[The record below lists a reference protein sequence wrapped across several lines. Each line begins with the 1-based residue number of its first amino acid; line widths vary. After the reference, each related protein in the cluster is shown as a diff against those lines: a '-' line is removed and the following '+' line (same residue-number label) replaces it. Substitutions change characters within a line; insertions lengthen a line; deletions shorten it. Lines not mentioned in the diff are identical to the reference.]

1 MSAPEPAPIRPR
13 RAIRIILI
21 LLGFGLLAWFTWLS
35 HEELS
40 RLIANCDI
48 GLLTLS
54 IILGVAFTF
63 IQAVLFA
70 TLVHKHGNQTGK
82 QILASAYLVSQ
93 PGKYIPG
100 KVWSL
105 AMQSLAMGNR
115 VRISHITFANIELAI
130 VSTIQ
135 TVTMGVALL
144 YLDSPLIV
152 ILVVTAG
159 LIACTIAAVFP
170 LASRL
175 KRLAPRLSSA
185 VGLSTAPAEV
195 DRLGIPRAIGLNAA
209 SMATN
214 LAASWCVLLAAGSGI
229 PNVDRLPIL
238 SSIYL
243 GIAAGILALPIPAGL
258 GVREAA
264 AAGLGALLSPTVSA
278 PMIISVSL
286 LFRCWQIPVDIG
298 CTVLGALLTRHEKF
312 VDSQHPD

>member
-1 MSAPEPAPIRPR
+1 MT
-13 RAIRIILI
+13 
-21 LLGFGLLAWFTWLS
+21 LLGFGLLTWFAWHS

-48 GLLTLS
+48 GLLILS
-54 IILGVAFTF
+54 IILGIVFTF
-63 IQAVLFA
+63 IQALLFA
-70 TLVHKHGNQTGK
+70 TLVHKHGNQTSN
-82 QILASAYLVSQ
+82 QTLASAYLVSQ

-105 AMQSLAMGNR
+105 AMQSFAMENR

-135 TVTMGVALL
+135 TITMGVALL
-144 YLDSPLIV
+144 YFDSPLIA
-152 ILVVTAG
+152 ILASIA
-159 LIACTIAAVFP
+159 LIACTIAVVFP
-170 LASRL
+170 LASWL

-185 VGLSTAPAEV
+185 AGLSTAQAGLDP
-195 DRLGIPRAIGLNAA
+195 GIPRAIGLNAA
-209 SMATN
+209 SMTTN
-214 LAASWCVLLAAGSGI
+214 MAAAWCVLLAAGSGI
-229 PNVDRLPIL
+229 PDADRLPIL

-264 AAGLGALLSPTVSA
+264 AAGLGALLSPTLSA

-298 CTVLGALLTRHEKF
+298 CTVLGALLTRHEKV

>member
-1 MSAPEPAPIRPR
+1 M
-13 RAIRIILI
+13 
-21 LLGFGLLAWFTWLS
+21 LGFGLLAWFTWLS

-54 IILGVAFTF
+54 IILGIAFTF
-63 IQAVLFA
+63 IQGILFA
-70 TLVHKHGNQTGK
+70 TLVNKHGNQTGN
-82 QILASAYLVSQ
+82 QTLVSAYLVSQ

-100 KVWSL
+100 KIWSL
-105 AMQSLAMGNR
+105 AMQSFAMGNR
-115 VRISHITFANIELAI
+115 AKISHITFANIELAI

-135 TVTMGVALL
+135 TVVMGVALL

-298 CTVLGALLTRHEKF
+298 CTVLGALLTRHEK
-312 VDSQHPD
+312 VVGSQHPD